1 MQSRKLKIFGACMAL
16 LFSHSLSNA
25 QLIKVI
31 DQNDAVQ
38 FQKILSK
45 TDIEKINQIDK
56 NTAHTPL
63 TRALSKGNS
72 LFAKML
78 IDKGADVKLNNGN
91 GDSPL
96 YYAVDNKDL
105 ELAKIILSKGAD
117 VNTTDK
123 YKGTPLHLAAKN
135 CDTAMI
141 SLLLSFK
148 ANVNAVDDYG
158 NTPLTES
165 MSKDQP
171 PIGDSTL
178 YMLIGDYYILSDNK
192 PSGRIEVHDTLVKH
206 LETLNIKLSE
216 KDGKKYIDE
225 FTLYERY
232 VPATCQLLAAGAK
245 VCPHERGAKH
255 PYNSIY
261 GTKHLFHKM
270 LLYRYSRECLPED
283 SIVKGAIESSLIRS
297 DPFFP
302 GIMLRLGDRSVVQSL
317 NQPMVI
323 NTILNK
329 ISKMASEK
337 NYNSYDYSSTRNYDF
352 DPILCREYYDVL
364 CKLFDMG
371 LQDKD
376 AQIVEWGRNAIN
388 SGYSVIFK
396 DDIYKLMLLSS
407 KSGSNPNIVLD
418 SYFKTPYILWL
429 THQYGYSRLD
439 KKAVHYLTIFKII
452 ESTIENGASLD
463 PAYDGNDS
471 HYSNDWTPL
480 SHAINDESE
489 DLIRLYLSK
498 GAKMDVAPVKRAFFY
513 APDPI
518 KKILLDA
525 GYTPQ

>member
-1 MQSRKLKIFGACMAL
+1 MQSRKLKILGACLAI
-16 LFSHSLSNA
+16 LFSYSLSNA

-38 FQKILSK
+38 FQKALAK
-45 TDIEKINQIDK
+45 ADIEKINQIDK

-96 YYAVDNKDL
+96 YYSVDNKDL
-105 ELAKIILSKGAD
+105 ELTKLILNRGAD
-117 VNTTDK
+117 VNTPDK
-123 YKGTPLHLAAKN
+123 YKVTPLHLAAKN

-141 SLLLSFK
+141 SLLLRYK

-192 PSGRIEVHDTLVKH
+192 PSGCIEVHDTLVKH
-206 LETLNIKLSE
+206 FETANIKLSE
-216 KDGKKYIDE
+216 KDGKKCIDE
-225 FTLYERY
+225 FTLYKMF
-232 VPATCQLLAAGAK
+232 VPATWQLLAAGAK
-245 VCPHERGAKH
+245 VCPHERGAKD
-255 PYNSIY
+255 PYSSIY

-283 SIVKGAIESSLIRS
+283 SIIKRAIESSLVRS

-302 GIMLRLGDRSVVQSL
+302 GIMLKFGDRSTVQSL
-317 NQPMVI
+317 NQPMI
-323 NTILNK
+323 IKTILNK

-337 NYNSYDYSSTRNYDF
+337 NYSSYDYSSTRNYDF

-364 CKLFDMG
+364 CKLFAMG
-371 LQDKD
+371 LQDKNG
-376 AQIVEWGRNAIN
+376 QVMQWGDDAIN
-388 SGYSVIFK
+388 AGYSVIFK

-407 KSGSNPNIVLD
+407 LSGCNPNIVMDD
-418 SYFKTPYILWL
+418 SYKIPLILEL
-429 THQYGYSRLD
+429 THEYGYSRLD
-439 KKAVHYLTIFKII
+439 KKSLNYLIIFKII

-463 PAYDGNDS
+463 PEYNGNDS

-498 GAKMDVAPVKRAFFY
+498 GAKMDVIPVKSAFIN